1 MTVMQIYKT
10 YKDILEYH
18 GSTTVERIRKRG
30 RRVIRRDWIEFD
42 SVEDAQAYFDD
53 AEMTA

>member
-30 RRVIRRDWIEFD
+30 QRVIRRDWIEFD
-42 SVEDAQAYFDD
+42 SVEDAQAYFDE
-53 AEMTA
+53 AEMAV